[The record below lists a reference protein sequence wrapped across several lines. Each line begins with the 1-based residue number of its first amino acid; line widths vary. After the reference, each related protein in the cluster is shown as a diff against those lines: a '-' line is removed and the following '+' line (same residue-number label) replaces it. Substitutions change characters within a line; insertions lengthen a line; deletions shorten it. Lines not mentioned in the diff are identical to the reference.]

1 MSPHSQASTS
11 ETDVYHYDGDVS
23 ATVFDGFVQV
33 GVEQKFTATLPALTY
48 VTPWKILGGTYA
60 VAVIP
65 SVTAVDV
72 NVGIG
77 LPQITG
83 PLGNTSGPFNF
94 ETGDTNL
101 ALGDTAFIPIMLGW
115 NAGNFHWNVSVFG
128 FAPTGD
134 YSTRQLANASLNR
147 WAVMPRFA
155 ATFFD
160 PKSGWQMNGVAV
172 YTINFENSDT
182 NYNSGDI
189 LNLEGSILKNFGP
202 LGVGAVGYAMIQ
214 TTADSGEGARL
225 GANEARVYGVGPIL
239 TCAFG
244 NPRDPLTFI
253 VKGFHEFGA
262 ERTFEGDIV
271 DVAFS
276 FKF

>member
-1 MSPHSQASTS
+1 MAGPAHRHHRQARRLDAPRCHCRS
-11 ETDVYHYDGDVS
+11 
-23 ATVFDGFVQV
+23 
-33 GVEQKFTATLPALTY
+33 
-48 VTPWKILGGTYA
+48 W
-60 VAVIP
+60 
-65 SVTAVDV
+65 
-72 NVGIG
+72 
-77 LPQITG
+77 
-83 PLGNTSGPFNF
+83 
-94 ETGDTNL
+94 GDTNL

-155 ATFFD
+155 ATYFD

-172 YTINFENSDT
+172 YTINFENPDT
-182 NYNSGDI
+182 NYDSGDI

-225 GANEARVYGVGPIL
+225 GANESRVYGVGPIL
-239 TCAFG
+239 TYAFG
-244 NPRDPLTFI
+244 KPRNPLTFI

>member
-1 MSPHSQASTS
+1 
-11 ETDVYHYDGDVS
+11 
-23 ATVFDGFVQV
+23 
-33 GVEQKFTATLPALTY
+33 
-48 VTPWKILGGTYA
+48 
-60 VAVIP
+60 
-65 SVTAVDV
+65 
-72 NVGIG
+72 
-77 LPQITG
+77 
-83 PLGNTSGPFNF
+83 
-94 ETGDTNL
+94 
-101 ALGDTAFIPIMLGW
+101 MLGW

-155 ATFFD
+155 ATYFD

-172 YTINFENSDT
+172 YTINFENPDT
-182 NYNSGDI
+182 NYDSGDI

-214 TTADSGEGARL
+214 RTADSGEGARL
-225 GANEARVYGVGPIL
+225 GANESRVYGVGPIL
-239 TCAFG
+239 TYAFG
-244 NPRDPLTFI
+244 KPRNPLTFI

-271 DVAFS
+271 DVAVS